1 MKKILYFLLTF
12 FCIYLIYYNS
22 NNDPINYISFNDQIS
37 NNGYNEMMRDYLI
50 KTKRLLNFNDLF
62 INKKISG
69 LVNDIKN
76 NKTIRYNGKD
86 YYIKKD
92 LRESDILVIFI
103 GEEELSKYYDKYDI
117 KKNYYYFNR
126 MYDDIE
132 LLIKEINKYA
142 KGKMFFLGYYNPTNY
157 YDGKSDEFFFNIDSK
172 LRNLMNN
179 YDICYLN
186 LYEMVKGNNYKSD
199 EIHLNNAGN
208 RKIMD
213 IITVYLEEK
222 S

>member
-1 MKKILYFLLTF
+1 M
-12 FCIYLIYYNS
+12 
-22 NNDPINYISFNDQIS
+22 
-37 NNGYNEMMRDYLI
+37 
-50 KTKRLLNFNDLF
+50 F

-103 GEEELSKYYDKYDI
+103 GEEELSKYYDQYDI

-172 LRNLMNN
+172 LRNLKW
-179 YDICYLN
+179 L
-186 LYEMVKGNNYKSD
+186 K
-199 EIHLNNAGN
+199 EITI
-208 RKIMD
+208 KVMKFI
-213 IITVYLEEK
+213 
-222 S
+222 